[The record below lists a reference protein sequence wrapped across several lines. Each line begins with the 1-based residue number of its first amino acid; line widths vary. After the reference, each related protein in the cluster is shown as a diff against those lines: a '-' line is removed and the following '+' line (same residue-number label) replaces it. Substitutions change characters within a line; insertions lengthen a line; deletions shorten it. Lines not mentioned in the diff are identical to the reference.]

1 MIPLVRVASGDA
13 WDEQQPELWAAAHAV
28 LDDPGLVRRTFEI
41 LGELVDNSTTHGHS
55 AIGTFVCAQ
64 RYTGHE
70 NGLQAGV
77 WLGVVDGGPG
87 IPAHL
92 RSNPRYRAVEDDEQL
107 IRLCRRPWVTGTR
120 DRRGWGLVDV
130 FEDAAKAGPGEVMIR
145 SGRGQGFFRLHSMVA
160 PYARY
165 AALQPAVPGA
175 WIHLVLDR
183 GT

>member
-1 MIPLVRVASGDA
+1 M
-13 WDEQQPELWAAAHAV
+13 PEL
-28 LDDPGLVRRTFEI
+28 I
-41 LGELVDNSTTHGHS
+41 GELTSSLS
-55 AIGTFVCAQ
+55 ADGETPVMIRAAMA
-64 RYTGHE
+64 HL
-70 NGLQAGV
+70 N
-77 WLGVVDGGPG
+77 LGVVDGGPG